1 MKKSLSL
8 TIAIPIKNEEK
19 LLQGCIDAIGTDF
32 AEKIIILDSGSTD
45 GSLEIASRNKIE
57 VLDFKWNGQFPKKR
71 NWFLQ
76 DHTPSTKWVLFLDAD
91 EYLSESFKSEIREN
105 IKNDNLVG
113 FWLTYTRYFL
123 GKKMKGGYPLRK
135 LALFR
140 VGAGEYEKIEENNW
154 STLDM
159 EIHEHPVLEG
169 QIGTIKSEIDHLDFR
184 GISHYI
190 IKHNEY
196 ASWEAERFVKMIEN
210 KSIDQQWTWK
220 QKIKYKLM
228 QTPFIGPAF
237 FLGSYFLLGGF
248 RDGSR
253 GLAFSI
259 LKASYFTQ
267 IYCKI
272 EELKLEKNKK

>member
-1 MKKSLSL
+1 MKQPLSL
-8 TIAIPIKNEEK
+8 TIAIPIKNEAV
-19 LLQGCIDAIGTDF
+19 LLQGCIDAIGFGF

-45 GSLEIASRNKIE
+45 GSLEIASRNNIE

-140 VGAGEYEKIEENNW
+140 VGAGEYERIEENNW

-196 ASWEAERFVKMIEN
+196 ASWEAERFVKMIKN
-210 KSIDQQWTWK
+210 KSISQKWTWK